1 MKTIATVAI
10 LILISASLL
19 SAHEMEGGS
28 TSGLFGLK
36 PEYLHVLINPL
47 PVYGLAIAAL
57 VLASGLFARKPPIR
71 VTGLV
76 LVFLCAASAWP
87 VLIYGQHGYNH
98 LHDQLDTE
106 SLQWLDAHMAR
117 AEKFI
122 YAFYATAA
130 VAMAALLLQRKFPK
144 SIVPLSTAALPLAI
158 TSIGLGAWISRAGG
172 QIAHSEFRT
181 EASAPTESNSPA
193 HNHDEPGS
201 AATNAA
207 GQHTHN
213 DQSTNSPHSNK

>member
-19 SAHEMEGGS
+19 PAHEMEGGS
-28 TSGLFGLK
+28 ASGLFGLK
-36 PEYLHVLINPL
+36 PEYVHVLINPL
-47 PVYGLAIAAL
+47 PVYGLAIASFVL
-57 VLASGLFARKPPIR
+57 VTGLLARKPPVR
-71 VTGLV
+71 VMGLV

-106 SLQWLDAHMAR
+106 SLQWLDAHMDR

-122 YAFYATAA
+122 YVFYATAA
-130 VAMAALLLQRKFPK
+130 VALAALLLQGKFPK
-144 SIVPLSTAALPLAI
+144 SIVPLSTVALLLAI
-158 TSIGLGAWISRAGG
+158 ASIGLGAWISRAGG

-181 EASAPTESNSPA
+181 EASAPESNSPA
-193 HNHDEPGS
+193 HNHEEPGS
-201 AATNAA
+201 TATNAA
-207 GQHTHN
+207 AQHTHN
-213 DQSTNSPHSNK
+213 DQSSNAPTPKK